1 VLAQVENNA
10 RVGAFMLALRE
21 ATQSALPPDLVQ
33 SLAATRQV
41 SWPIAGVF
49 AGLFLLAPSWLA
61 RGGRPRRWQ
70 NYGIEGHCKDV

>member
-21 ATQSALPPDLVQ
+21 VTQSALPPDLVQ
-33 SLAATRQV
+33 SLAASRV
-41 SWPIAGVF
+41 ASWPVLAIF
-49 AGLFLLAPSWLA
+49 TGLFLLAPSWLA
-61 RGGRPRRWQ
+61 RGNRPRRWQ